1 MEEPADAN
9 VKDRITIGNSDA
21 VTSVANI
28 DQNNQMRHGPLTRP
42 FLFHSI
48 DIVLPVS
55 GYSGGTSPPPP
66 LCQDLERM
74 AASTAYWKGL
84 QLRGNPRQD
93 FPSLVSLCYDMSM
106 TILTGLFATPC
117 LQMAINQPLVRGTG
131 NAFNVHGYQE

>member
-9 VKDRITIGNSDA
+9 VKDRTTIGNSDA

-66 LCQDLERM
+66 SVKTWREWQHRQHIG
-74 AASTAYWKGL
+74 KGCNYEEIP
-84 QLRGNPRQD
+84 GKISHP
-93 FPSLVSLCYDMSM
+93 
-106 TILTGLFATPC
+106 
-117 LQMAINQPLVRGTG
+117 
-131 NAFNVHGYQE
+131 